1 MTLYMAVTADAYELP
16 LIVEE
21 SPSALAKRLGIRS
34 NQVST
39 ACSGKR
45 KNHSGKRRGYRIVR
59 VECPQKSEPALACG
73 LTTEP

>member
-21 SPSALAKRLGIRS
+21 KAADLAKRLGLKS
-34 NQVST
+34 NQIST
-39 ACSGKR
+39 ACTDRR

-59 VECPQKSEPALACG
+59 LEVEEDL
-73 LTTEP
+73 